1 MQEIV
6 RKNNEDQ
13 FIKEIEQE
21 VQEHLQVNNINNIFI
36 LLGKAKHGSKS
47 NYLEL
52 TPIEKLLF
60 CLEYGHY
67 SNLER
72 GFIRKYKKKPTN
84 AEKNV
89 YVRLCN
95 ETNPKD
101 KESLKE
107 RKPQD
112 NLEYQV
118 IVALLSVMEDRSVI
132 SRTINPWLKIVLEV
146 ETLPDYWAI
155 VEMLRQKCQ

>member
-107 RKPQD
+107 RKP
-112 NLEYQV
+112 
-118 IVALLSVMEDRSVI
+118 LSVMEDRSVI